1 MKRPVLLIVLISGL
15 SSVVSGFNGSV
26 ETIGEIRVV
35 NLWGTW
41 EEMGYAHGRLLGPD
55 IKEVFEGY
63 FLELAGGTANVNLLR
78 AYFPQYFTVPAEF
91 TDYAEGILT
100 GMADT
105 VSLWSGVYGRN
116 LDVLDLYI
124 SSSVPDLS
132 AVVDLPHL
140 YCSSV
145 SAWGDA
151 TAGDPVLLG
160 TPATSRNLDF
170 FVDSQSGILDMSI
183 LVTHDPD
190 DGQEWISVTF
200 PGYMGTLSGMNETG
214 LTATLNMG
222 NHQGTFQTA
231 TPFVPICM
239 ALALGLSRQDFDG
252 SGTCDIQDMTSA
264 ATQWNRANSYDIHI
278 VSPEA
283 LGTGDGPGVVA
294 EVNNQN
300 GTALRQSSDEPAIAP
315 DRMILTNHHR
325 VLYPPI
331 TCYRYSWLMDSLTAN
346 PDVTLDRLWN
356 FMGAVGFPPAPGS
369 GGTLH
374 TMILQ
379 PQQRRIGLAFASPGT
394 APYER
399 EPQWIQ
405 WSDLF
410 PNHGQQSAPDDPE
423 HPVIRVYPNPASSV
437 IHVIAA
443 TVLKT
448 PPLLYDMAGRRAG
461 VRFTGTNGVF
471 SADVSGLATGLYIV
485 VPEPGLPGSAFL
497 VLR

>member
-1 MKRPVLLIVLISGL
+1 MRRIAVLALPVLALASA
-15 SSVVSGFNGSV
+15 VSGFSGSV
-26 ETIGEIRVV
+26 EMIGEIRVV
-35 NLWGTW
+35 NLWGSW
-41 EEMGYAHGRLLGPD
+41 EEMGYAHGRLLGSD
-55 IKEVFEGY
+55 IKEVYEGY

-78 AYFPQYFTVPAEF
+78 SYFPQYFTVPVEF
-91 TDYAEGILT
+91 TDYAEGIIT

-116 LDVLDLYI
+116 MDVLDLYI

-132 AVVDLPHL
+132 AVVDMPHL
-140 YCSSV
+140 FCSSV

-151 TAGDPVLLG
+151 TAGDPLLLG

-170 FVDSQSGILDMSI
+170 FVDSQSDILDQSI
-183 LVTHDPD
+183 LVVHDPA

-200 PGYMGTLSGMNETG
+200 PGFMGTLSGMNETG

-222 NHQGTFQTA
+222 NHQGMFQTSA
-231 TPFVPICM
+231 PFVPICM

-252 SGTCDIQDMTSA
+252 SGQCDIQDLTGA
-264 ATQWNRANSYDIHI
+264 ATLWNRANSYDIHI

-300 GTALRQSSDEPAIAP
+300 GTALRHSSDEPTIAP

-331 TCYRYSWLMDSLTAN
+331 SCYRYSRLLDSLTTS
-346 PDVTLDRLWN
+346 PEVTLDRLWN
-356 FMGAVGFPPAPGS
+356 FMEAVGFPPAPGS

-379 PQQRRIGLAFASPGT
+379 PQQRRIGVAFASPGI
-394 APYER
+394 APYNKD
-399 EPQWIQ
+399 PQWIQ
-405 WSDLF
+405 WSDLY

-423 HPVIRVYPNPASSV
+423 HPGFRVYPNPASTV
-437 IHVIAA
+437 VHVTLA
-443 TVLKT
+443 TERHT
-448 PPLLYDMAGRRAG
+448 PPCLYDMAGRR
-461 VRFTGTNGVF
+461 TGTQFTLANGVF
-471 SADVSGLATGLYIV
+471 SADVSGLATGLYMV
-485 VPEPGLPGSAFL
+485 VPEPGQTGRSFL

>member
-1 MKRPVLLIVLISGL
+1 MKMHAALMLPVIALAPLAGA
-15 SSVVSGFNGSV
+15 FNGSV
-26 ETIGEIRVV
+26 EMIGEIRVV

-91 TDYAEGILT
+91 TEYAEGIIA

-105 VSLWSGVYGRN
+105 VSLWSEVYGRN
-116 LDVLDLYI
+116 LDALDLCI

-132 AVVDLPHL
+132 AAVDLPHL
-140 YCSSV
+140 YCSSA

-151 TAGDPVLLG
+151 TAADPVLLG
-160 TPATSRNLDF
+160 SPATSRNLDF
-170 FVDSQSGILDMSI
+170 FVDSRSEILDESI
-183 LVTHDPD
+183 LVVHDPA

-200 PGYMGTLSGMNETG
+200 PGYMGTLSGMNQNG
-214 LTATLNMG
+214 LSATLDMG
-222 NHQGTFQTA
+222 NHQGTFQTT

-252 SGTCDIQDMTSA
+252 SGTCDIQDITAA
-264 ATQWNRANSYDIHI
+264 ATCWNRANSYDIHI

-283 LGTGDGPGVVA
+283 LGTGNGPGVVA

-300 GTALRQSSDEPAIAP
+300 GTALRYSFDEPAIAP

-331 TCYRYSWLMDSLTAN
+331 TCYRYSRLLDSLSTQ
-346 PDVTLDRLWN
+346 PGVTLDRLWN
-356 FMGAVGFPPAPGS
+356 FMGAVGFPPVPGS

-379 PQQRRIGLAFASPGT
+379 PQQLRIGLAFASTGT
-394 APYER
+394 APYQKT
-399 EPQWIQ
+399 PQWIQ
-405 WSDLF
+405 WSDIY
-410 PNHGQQSAPDDPE
+410 PNHGQQSAPDGPA
-423 HPVIRVYPNPASSV
+423 PMGPAVYPNPASNV
-437 IHVIAA
+437 IHVTGGTELA
-443 TVLKT
+443 T
-448 PPLLYDMAGRRAG
+448 PPALYDMAGRRTC
-461 VRFTGTNGVF
+461 VEFTRSDGVF
-471 SADVSGLATGLYIV
+471 SADVSGLAAGMYIV
-485 VPEPGLPGSAFL
+485 VPERGLPGLAFL